1 MIQVPARPL
10 NALRRYAGCVALLA
24 ATCTLP
30 AWAAAG
36 KVEFASGD
44 PVATTQA
51 GSARPLSKGSELD
64 EAEVIDT
71 RSGRVQIRF
80 TDGGYVS
87 LAPNTRFRI
96 DQYRFNGKADGQE
109 KGFFSLLTGTLR
121 TFTGLIG
128 KGRKDAYRVSTPT
141 ATIGIR
147 GTEYSAAQQGDAL
160 RVVVHRG
167 AIVVSNPAGEL
178 QVNAGHSALVS
189 GPNQK
194 PAETPNGAAGLPNE
208 GPLSPP
214 GPAGTERG
222 TYGAGNTLCTAPE
235 PPASGPAPASVCS
248 GFY

>member
-10 NALRRYAGCVALLA
+10 TALRRYAGCVALLA

-44 PVATTQA
+44 PVATA
-51 GSARPLSKGSELD
+51 SSGSARPLSKGSELN
-64 EAEVIDT
+64 EAEMIDT

-96 DQYRFNGKADGQE
+96 DQYRFNGKPDGQE

-128 KGRKDAYRVSTPT
+128 KGRKEAYQVSTPT

-178 QVNAGHSALVS
+178 VVNAGHSALVT

-194 PAETPNGAAGLPNE
+194 PAETPNGAAGQPNE
-208 GPLSPP
+208 GPLNPPSP
-214 GPAGTERG
+214 GGTERG
-222 TYGAGNTLCTAPE
+222 TFGSNTLCMTPE
-235 PPASGPAPASVCS
+235 APASGPAPAPVCT
-248 GFY
+248 GY